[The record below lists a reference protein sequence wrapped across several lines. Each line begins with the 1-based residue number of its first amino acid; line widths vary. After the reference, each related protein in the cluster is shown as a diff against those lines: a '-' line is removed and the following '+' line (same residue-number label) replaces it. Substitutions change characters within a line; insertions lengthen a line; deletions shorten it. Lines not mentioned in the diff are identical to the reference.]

1 MTHRSGRGRSAQPGA
16 SEPAPLRTL
25 VVAPKGFIGGAEAWL
40 LALLDA
46 AAPRLDVD
54 AVVLDDGPLVPE
66 LESRGARARVRRTG
80 PRPVDLVAAALDLRR
95 VLREVEPDVV
105 LANGI
110 KAAAAVAPVAWSAGV
125 PLVWVRHDPSFD
137 ASLGR
142 LVHRL
147 ATRTVTVTPRG
158 GADVEHDGAVVVA
171 PPLLAEP
178 LPRTDAR
185 RRLLDLGVPD
195 DGLLLLGMTTRLAP
209 YKGIDTAIEAL
220 SRPGGE
226 AWRLVVA
233 GVDDPG
239 APDEQARLEGLARRH
254 GVTDRVTW
262 LGAVERAGRLSA
274 GFDAVALLTRAGV
287 PGYPSAEGHPLAM
300 IESFAA
306 GTAVLADPRTVPPAR
321 DGAVARGCV
330 LVDATSAAE
339 VAEGLGRLA
348 DPAVRQRI
356 SHHAADLGAAHPRPV
371 DVADSIVTILAEAA
385 TRPGAGVTGGPP
397 LTVVT
402 TVLNECAVVDDLMKL
417 LVDQLDD
424 DDHVVVVDGGSTDG
438 TWEALQDWQTR
449 EPRVEAV
456 SAPGA
461 GISAGRNI
469 GIRAATTDWVA
480 CTDFG
485 CRPAPGWLSGLRRAA
500 ATGHYDLVTG
510 VYEANG
516 DGSDW
521 ERGLAAVA
529 YPHPAEQRR
538 RTPLVRVYGRL
549 FGRTYDAR
557 LCTGRSVAFT
567 TATAE
572 AAGGFPEHLATA
584 EDVRFGMAAVDA
596 GARPVLSLDAA
607 VTWDQRPSIA
617 SNGRMFRGYGRGDGL
632 SGDPVL
638 VGRNFARGLA
648 YGALPVLA
656 LHRYGRVAAVTG
668 LGAYLSL
675 PLLRAV
681 RGRRPAATAA
691 WVPVLAAYRDVMKA
705 RGCAEGLLAARRDRS
720 GP

>member
-1 MTHRSGRGRSAQPGA
+1 MTPRAGRGRSAQPGA

-54 AVVLDDGPLVPE
+54 AVVLDDGPLVRE
-66 LESRGARARVRRTG
+66 LENRSARARVRSTG
-80 PRPVDLVAAALDLRR
+80 PRPADLVAAALDLRR

-137 ASLGR
+137 ATLGR
-142 LVHRL
+142 VVHRL

-158 GADVEHDGAVVVA
+158 GADVEHEGAVVVP

-178 LPRTDAR
+178 LPRIDAR
-185 RRLLDLGVPD
+185 RRLLALGVPD
-195 DGLLLLGMTTRLAP
+195 DGLMLLGMTTRLAP
-209 YKGIDTAIEAL
+209 YKGVDTAIEAL
-220 SRPGGE
+220 ALPGAE
-226 AWRLVVA
+226 RWRLVVA

-239 APDEQARLEGLARRH
+239 APDEQGRLESLARRR
-254 GVTDRVTW
+254 GVTARVTW
-262 LGAVERAGRLSA
+262 LGAVERAGRLSG

-287 PGYPSAEGHPLAM
+287 PGYPSAEGYGLAM
-300 IESFAA
+300 IESLAA
-306 GTAVLADPRTVPPAR
+306 GTPVLADPATVPPAR
-321 DGAVARGCV
+321 DEDVAQGCIRLDATNALEVAQSLERLANTDLWQQTSQRAAAVGAV
-330 LVDATSAAE
+330 
-339 VAEGLGRLA
+339 
-348 DPAVRQRI
+348 
-356 SHHAADLGAAHPRPV
+356 HPRPPE
-371 DVADSIVTILAEAA
+371 VAATIVRILAEAA
-385 TRPGAGVTGGPP
+385 TRPGAGITGGPP
-397 LTVVT
+397 LTVVA
-402 TVLNECAVVDDLMKL
+402 TVLNECAVVDELMKL
-417 LVDQLDD
+417 LVDQLDG
-424 DDHVVVVDGGSTDG
+424 DDHIVVVDGGSTDG
-438 TWEALQDWQTR
+438 TWEALQDWQAR

-485 CRPAPGWLSGLRRAA
+485 CHPAPGWLSGLRRAA

-516 DGSDW
+516 EGSDW

-529 YPHPAEQRR
+529 YPNPAEQRR
-538 RTPLVRVYGRL
+538 RTPLVRAYGRL

-572 AAGGFPEHLATA
+572 SAGGFPEHLATA
-584 EDVRFGMAAVDA
+584 EDVRFGMAAVEA

-617 SNGRMFRGYGRGDGL
+617 ANGRMFRGYGRGDGL

-638 VGRNFARGLA
+638 VGRNLARGLA

-656 LHRYGRVAAVTG
+656 LHRYGRVAAVAG

-675 PLLRAV
+675 PLLRAA

>member
-1 MTHRSGRGRSAQPGA
+1 MTSRSTRAHSARSG
-16 SEPAPLRTL
+16 EHAPLRTL
-25 VVAPKGFIGGAEAWL
+25 IVAPKGFVGGAEAWL

-54 AVVLDDGPLVPE
+54 AVVLDTGPLVHE
-66 LESRGARARVRRTG
+66 LEARGVPTTVRRTG
-80 PRPVDLVAAALDLRR
+80 PRPADLAAAARDLRR
-95 VLREVEPDVV
+95 VLRDVQPDVV

-137 ASLGR
+137 ATLAR
-142 LVHRL
+142 VVHRL
-147 ATRTVTVTPRG
+147 ATRTVTVTPQG
-158 GADVEHDGAVVVA
+158 GADVEHEGAVVVP

-178 LPRTDAR
+178 LPRDDAR
-185 RRLLDLGVPD
+185 RRLRDLGVPD

-209 YKGIDTAIEAL
+209 YKGIDTAVEAL
-220 SRPGGE
+220 ARPGAE

-239 APDEQARLEGLARRH
+239 APDEQERLVGLARRH

-262 LGAVERAGRLSA
+262 LGPVERAGRLSA

-287 PGYPSAEGHPLAM
+287 AGYPSAEGHPLAM

-306 GTAVLADPRTVPPAR
+306 GTPVVADPRTVPPAR
-321 DGAVARGCV
+321 DEAAAEGCV
-330 LVDATSAAE
+330 LVDATDASE
-339 VAEGLGRLA
+339 VARVLGRLA
-348 DPAVRQRI
+348 DPALRQQTSRR
-356 SHHAADLGAAHPRPV
+356 AAALGAVHPRPS
-371 DVADSIVTILAEAA
+371 DVAETIVTILAEAA
-385 TRPGAGVTGGPP
+385 TRPGAGVAGSVPI
-397 LTVVT
+397 TVVA
-402 TVLNECAVVDDLMKL
+402 TVLDECAVVDELMTL
-417 LVDQLDD
+417 LVDQLGDN
-424 DDHVVVVDGGSTDG
+424 DHVVIVDGGSTDG
-438 TWEALQDWQTR
+438 TVEALQDWAVR
-449 EPRVEAV
+449 EPRIAAV

-469 GIRAATTDWVA
+469 GIRTATTDWVA

-485 CRPAPGWLSGLRRAA
+485 CRPAPGWLDGIRRAA
-500 ATGHYDLVTG
+500 TTGRYDLVTG

-516 DGSDW
+516 EGSDW
-521 ERGLAAVA
+521 ERALAAVA

-538 RTPLVRVYGRL
+538 RTPLVRAYGRL

-567 TATAE
+567 TAAAD

-584 EDVRFGMAAVDA
+584 EDVRFGMAAVGA

-607 VTWDQRPSIA
+607 VTWDQRPTIG

-638 VGRNFARGLA
+638 VGRNLARGLA
-648 YGALPVLA
+648 YGALPVLTM
-656 LHRYGRVAAVTG
+656 HRYGRVATVAG

-675 PLLRAV
+675 PLVRAA

-705 RGCAEGLLAARRDRS
+705 RGCAEGLLAARREVPR
-720 GP
+720 P